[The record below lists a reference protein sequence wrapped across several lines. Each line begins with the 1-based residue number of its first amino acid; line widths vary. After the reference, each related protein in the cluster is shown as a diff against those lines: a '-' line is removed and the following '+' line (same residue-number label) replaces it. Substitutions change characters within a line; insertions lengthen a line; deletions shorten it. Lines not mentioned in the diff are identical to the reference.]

1 MKSFKIGQQYDK
13 IATWWSDHHV
23 NSDYGVP
30 QVERALAF
38 APNGGKAL
46 DVGCGAGGRFVR
58 LFQKQGFEVTGLDA
72 SAEMINLA
80 KKHHPNSRFVHADI
94 GDWDTDKKFDFILAW
109 DCLFHLPL
117 NMQKLVLSKLCRMLS
132 SGGIMIH
139 TFGDDVGEHTDNWQ
153 GQEFYYSSIG
163 ISQNIELLSQNQ
175 LSLLHLELDQFP
187 EKHAYIIS
195 RKL

>member
-1 MKSFKIGQQYDK
+1 MKPSNIGKQYDE
-13 IATWWSDHHV
+13 IAAWWNDHHTD
-23 NSDYGVP
+23 STYGVP
-30 QVERALAF
+30 QVERALAMTSS
-38 APNGGKAL
+38 GGKAL

-58 LFQKQGFEVTGLDA
+58 LLQDQGFHVTGLDA
-72 SAEMINLA
+72 SAEMISLA
-80 KKHHPNSRFVHADI
+80 QRNHPDSLFVQ
-94 GDWDTDKKFDFILAW
+94 GDVSYWDTNEKFDFILAW

-117 NMQKLVLSKLCRMLS
+117 NMQKPVLSKLCRMLS
-132 SGGIMIH
+132 SGGMMIH
-139 TFGDDVGEHTDNWQ
+139 TFGDDVGEHTDNWR

-163 ISQNIELLSQNQ
+163 ISQNIELLTQNQ

>member
-1 MKSFKIGQQYDK
+1 M
-13 IATWWSDHHV
+13 
-23 NSDYGVP
+23 
-30 QVERALAF
+30 AF
-38 APNGGKAL
+38 SGGKAL

-58 LFQKQGFEVTGLDA
+58 LLQAGGFEVTGLDA

-80 KKHHPNSRFVHADI
+80 QTNHPDSLFVQGDI
-94 GDWDTDKKFDFILAW
+94 TRWDTDEQFDFILAW

-117 NMQKLVLSKLCRMLS
+117 NMQKPVLSKLCRMLS
-132 SGGIMIH
+132 SGGTMIH
-139 TFGDDVGEHTDNWQ
+139 TFGDDVGEHKDNWH